1 VVILA
6 IDTVTRSGSLALLD
20 DRTCDTFVGD
30 PSRTHAE
37 RLPGEATRLLGRQ
50 GRALCDVD
58 LFVVVAGPGSFTGL
72 RVGMAVAQ
80 GFALACGRPLA
91 TVPTLDAMADAW
103 IRSDSTKGAATVVAC
118 LDGQRNDLFF
128 AGWRVSAHEPIEA
141 ATSLVAPTV
150 GTAEELAA
158 QVQSL
163 PAPTSLVGMGLER
176 HAPALSAIDA
186 VPVPMPGTLAEAAA
200 RIAARRRDLAA
211 HPHAARPLYLRRP
224 DAVLARERH
233 ALASESTPA
242 ATKTSSS

>member
-6 IDTVTRSGSLALLD
+6 IDTVTRTGSLALLND
-20 DRTCDTFVGD
+20 ERCDSFVGD

-37 RLPGEATRLLGRQ
+37 RLPGEALHVLERHGRTL
-50 GRALCDVD
+50 RDVD

-91 TVPTLDAMADAW
+91 NVPTLDAMADAW
-103 IRSDSTKGAATVVAC
+103 IRSTGQDRPATVVAC
-118 LDGQRNDLFF
+118 LDGQRDDLFF
-128 AGWRVSAHEPIEA
+128 AGWRVSAREPIEA
-141 ATSLVAPTV
+141 AIPLIAATV
-150 GTAEELAA
+150 GSVAELAA
-158 QVQSL
+158 HLTSVA
-163 PAPTSLVGMGLER
+163 APLSLVGVGLER
-176 HAPALSAIDA
+176 HASALAAIDA

-200 RIAARRRDLAA
+200 RIAARRPELAA

-233 ALASESTPA
+233 ARASEA
-242 ATKTSSS
+242 ARAGTKTSSA